1 MNHSNKIFFLVDVNN
16 MYTSVET
23 AFDPSLSGRACVVLS
38 SNDGNIVARSPAAK
52 KLGIKMGEPLFQ
64 IQDLIMRND
73 VIVLSSNYI
82 IYGEMSRRFHKILA
96 EYVSPENHEIYSVDE
111 AFLELTS
118 YRDIYDLNQCA
129 KDIKEKLMKFLS
141 LPVCVGIGR
150 TKTEAKCMN
159 HIAKTYPHLNG
170 ICNVFDIAE
179 VKDSIYRNTD
189 VGEVW
194 GVGRQQKK
202 KLQLMNINTI
212 YDLMMAP
219 PSHIQSVFSVVLK
232 RTVLELNG
240 ISCIDIEHTPPTKK
254 QIVSS
259 RTFGQRI
266 TKIHDLKEAI
276 IKRTQEAF
284 TRARNE
290 QVLVGCLI
298 VFGYSNPFDKTKPFY
313 KKEQSASFAVPTDDL
328 RQLVHTA
335 TKMIE
340 QVYKEG
346 IEFKKAGVILTCLEP
361 KHTYTYDLLTDHEDL
376 EKTEQ
381 LMIAIENVQKAY
393 GKNKIGFG
401 GSMFKNRIWSLT
413 ANHQTRNYF
422 SFEGM
427 IKIMK

>member
-1 MNHSNKIFFLVDVNN
+1 MNQSKKIFFLVDVNN

-23 AFDPSLSGRACVVLS
+23 AFDPSLTGRSVIVLS
-38 SNDGNIVARSPAAK
+38 SNDGNVVARSPAAK

-64 IQDLIMRND
+64 ILDLVMRND

-118 YRDIYDLNQCA
+118 YRGIYNLNQCA
-129 KDIKEKLMKFLS
+129 QDIKEKLLKLLS

-150 TKTEAKCMN
+150 SKTEAKIMN
-159 HIAKTYPHLNG
+159 YIAKTYPHLNG
-170 ICNVFDIAE
+170 ICNVFDLAE
-179 VKDSIYRNTD
+179 VKDSIFRNTD

-194 GVGRQQKK
+194 GVGSQQKK
-202 KLQLMNINTI
+202 KLRLMNINTV
-212 YDLMMAP
+212 YDLMTAS

-266 TKIHDLKEAI
+266 TDIHDLKEAV

-290 QVLVGCLI
+290 QVLVGCII
-298 VFGYSNPFDKTKPFY
+298 VFAYSNPFDKTKPFY
-313 KKEQSASFAVPTDDL
+313 KKEQSSSFAVPTDDL
-328 RQLVHTA
+328 RLLVQTA
-335 TKMIE
+335 TRLMD
-340 QVYKEG
+340 QVYKSG

-361 KHTYTYDLLTDHEDL
+361 KHTYTYDLLTDHQDL

-381 LMIAIENVQKAY
+381 LMKAIEEVQQIF

-401 GSMFKNRIWSLT
+401 GSMFKNRIWNLT
-413 ANHQTRNYF
+413 ANYQTRNYLVLM
-422 SFEGM
+422 E
-427 IKIMK
+427 

>member
-1 MNHSNKIFFLVDVNN
+1 
-16 MYTSVET
+16 
-23 AFDPSLSGRACVVLS
+23 
-38 SNDGNIVARSPAAK
+38 
-52 KLGIKMGEPLFQ
+52 
-64 IQDLIMRND
+64 
-73 VIVLSSNYI
+73 I

-118 YRDIYDLNQCA
+118 YRGIYNLNQCA
-129 KDIKEKLMKFLS
+129 QDIKEKLLKLLS

-150 TKTEAKCMN
+150 SKTEAKIMN
-159 HIAKTYPHLNG
+159 YIAKTYPHLNG
-170 ICNVFDIAE
+170 ICNVFDLAE
-179 VKDSIYRNTD
+179 VKDSIFRNTD

-194 GVGRQQKK
+194 GVGSQQKK
-202 KLQLMNINTI
+202 KLRLMNINTV
-212 YDLMMAP
+212 YDLMTAS

-266 TKIHDLKEAI
+266 TDIHDLKEAV

-290 QVLVGCLI
+290 QVLVGCII
-298 VFGYSNPFDKTKPFY
+298 VFAYSNPFDKTKPFY
-313 KKEQSASFAVPTDDL
+313 KKEQSSSFAVPTDDL
-328 RQLVHTA
+328 RLLVQTA
-335 TKMIE
+335 TRLMD
-340 QVYKEG
+340 QVYKSG

-361 KHTYTYDLLTDHEDL
+361 KHTYTYDLLTDHQDL

-381 LMIAIENVQKAY
+381 LMKAIEEVQQIF

-401 GSMFKNRIWSLT
+401 GSMFKNRIWNLT
-413 ANHQTRNYF
+413 ANYQTRNYF
-422 SFEGM
+422 SFDGM
-427 IKIMK
+427 IKIKN

>member
-1 MNHSNKIFFLVDVNN
+1 
-16 MYTSVET
+16 
-23 AFDPSLSGRACVVLS
+23 
-38 SNDGNIVARSPAAK
+38 
-52 KLGIKMGEPLFQ
+52 
-64 IQDLIMRND
+64 
-73 VIVLSSNYI
+73 
-82 IYGEMSRRFHKILA
+82 
-96 EYVSPENHEIYSVDE
+96 ENHEIYSVDE

-129 KDIKEKLMKFLS
+129 KDIKDKLMKFLS

-170 ICNVFDIAE
+170 ICNIFDIAE

-328 RQLVHTA
+328 RLLVQTA
-335 TKMIE
+335 TRLMD
-340 QVYKEG
+340 QVYKAG

-361 KHTYTYDLLTDHEDL
+361 KHTYTYDLLTDHQDL

-381 LMIAIENVQKAY
+381 LMKAIEDVQQIF

-401 GSMFKNRIWSLT
+401 GSMFKNRIWNLT

-422 SFEGM
+422 SFDGM
-427 IKIMK
+427 IKIMN